1 MKYLSLIIFSLVFS
15 IPPVY
20 ASEVTGTITTGVDT
34 GVEGIVVEAPTAN
47 PPAGE
52 YTSEQSVALSGGTGT
67 VSIHYTTDGAA
78 ATCSSGNVYSTPIT
92 VSSSLVIEA
101 ISCYA
106 NSIVSPIAIFGYA
119 INPPSAPAPSS
130 GGGGG
135 GSGGFITTPATAAY
149 DFNTDGKVDVFDF
162 NVLITNWGSTGAS
175 SSTGDANGDGNVDIL
190 DFNLLI
196 INWKP

>member
-1 MKYLSLIIFSLVFS
+1 MKYLAIIAFFFAVTSS
-15 IPPVY
+15 AY
-20 ASEVTGTITTGVDT
+20 ASEVTGMVTTGVNT
-34 GVEGIVVEAPTAN
+34 GVEGIVVEVPTAS
-47 PPAGE
+47 PPAGT
-52 YTSEQSVALSGGTGT
+52 YTSTQDVSLAGGTGT

-78 ATCSSGNVYSTPIT
+78 ATCSSGSTYSTPIT

-106 NSIVSPIAIFGYA
+106 NSVASPIAIFGYA
-119 INPPSAPAPSS
+119 INPPSAPAPS

-135 GSGGFITTPATAAY
+135 GGGGGIITTPTTAPY
-149 DFNTDGKVDVFDF
+149 DFNVDGKVDVFDF
-162 NVLITNWGSTGAS
+162 NILITNWGSTGATGAS
-175 SSTGDANGDGNVDIL
+175 GDANGDGNVDIL